1 MARNP
6 NAGPTPPQPGDIDPD
21 EGAGN
26 VTGLTVNEQAIHAMR
41 KAASIVRYC
50 TLTLRDEADRAGTPH
65 SPPRTDGSLDDTP
78 KLARWVALANA
89 YTLTTA
95 PPENVVHAIAG
106 DLITA
111 ETATYRAS
119 TLAAS
124 TGHPST
130 SPATTTTPATSVN
143 ASPALDG
150 CGPRSEPKSCLT
162 SCDHNPEHTVEPGT
176 LGTARVAPASTS
188 ATAPERHGE
197 TRPKTR
203 PVTVILDNKPTDS
216 AYLTPECFD
225 ETSNPKPREPHGRAS
240 PTPSVTEARP
250 APTRQAGVRLLTGV
264 PRVPCAVTGDR
275 TQQTLPFR
283 PGPTTIPTRTLR
295 GETGGAGVIVEASR
309 ACPPAPGSAR
319 SGMSKRRDTPDLTDA
334 QSAEEMR
341 PARL

>member
-6 NAGPTPPQPGDIDPD
+6 NAGPTHPNP
-21 EGAGN
+21 
-26 VTGLTVNEQAIHAMR
+26 VTSTPTKAPATSPASPSTSKAIHAMR

-95 PPENVVHAIAG
+95 PPPENVVHAIAG

-124 TGHPST
+124 TGHLST

-143 ASPALDG
+143 ASCPDG

-162 SCDHNPEHTVEPGT
+162 SCVTTT
-176 LGTARVAPASTS
+176 LST
-188 ATAPERHGE
+188 P
-197 TRPKTR
+197 
-203 PVTVILDNKPTDS
+203 
-216 AYLTPECFD
+216 
-225 ETSNPKPREPHGRAS
+225 SNPALGNGK
-240 PTPSVTEARP
+240 
-250 APTRQAGVRLLTGV
+250 
-264 PRVPCAVTGDR
+264 D
-275 TQQTLPFR
+275 
-283 PGPTTIPTRTLR
+283 
-295 GETGGAGVIVEASR
+295 GAGVHVSHCTR
-309 ACPPAPGSAR
+309 AAWARPPKDSPGD
-319 SGMSKRRDTPDLTDA
+319 GDT
-334 QSAEEMR
+334 
-341 PARL
+341 